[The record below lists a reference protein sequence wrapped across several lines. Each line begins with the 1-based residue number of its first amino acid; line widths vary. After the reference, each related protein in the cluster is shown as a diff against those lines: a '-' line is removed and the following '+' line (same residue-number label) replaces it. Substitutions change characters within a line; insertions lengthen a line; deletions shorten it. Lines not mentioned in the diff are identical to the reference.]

1 MVYIIFLDII
11 YFITDSQP
19 YNQKEADML
28 MDRNN
33 SLLLIIDVQERL
45 APVMDSPRLVISN
58 CSKLIGAAKRLNI
71 PFLITEQ
78 YPKGLGPTMF
88 DLRQAAGEG
97 TKYISKLHF
106 SCAKEPE
113 VMKEVEQSGRKQ
125 IIIAGAETHI
135 CLTQTAIELKNLG
148 YEVFVVSNAS
158 SSRDPV
164 QNVLGLQRMSKN
176 GIDIVTTEMVLFEWL
191 EQAGTEEFKE
201 ISKKYIV

>member
-1 MVYIIFLDII
+1 
-11 YFITDSQP
+11 
-19 YNQKEADML
+19 ML

-58 CSKLIGAAKRLNI
+58 CSKLISVAKRLNI

-97 TKYISKLHF
+97 AKYISKLHF
-106 SCAKEPE
+106 SCAKEPQ
-113 VMKEVEQSGRKQ
+113 VMKEIEQSGKKQ

-135 CLTQTAIELKNLG
+135 CLTQTAIELKNMG

>member
-58 CSKLIGAAKRLNI
+58 CSKLISVAKRLNI

-97 TKYISKLHF
+97 AKYISKLHF
-106 SCAKEPE
+106 SCAKEPQ
-113 VMKEVEQSGRKQ
+113 VMKEIEQSGKKQ

-135 CLTQTAIELKNLG
+135 CLTQTAIELKNMG

-201 ISKKYIV
+201 ISKKYII